1 MSRQRFNIHFCLY
14 DISGEPRKL
23 FPRPLYPTFTSYV
36 PLFLFLFVSGQN
48 DSIAQSAEA
57 SMHLI
62 KAATQNCAAVGEA
75 SLRIQGNRSP
85 LATEAALVATEV
97 N

>member
-1 MSRQRFNIHFCLY
+1 MMMI
-14 DISGEPRKL
+14 
-23 FPRPLYPTFTSYV
+23 
-36 PLFLFLFVSGQN
+36 FLFVSGQN

-62 KAATQNCAAVGEA
+62 KAATQNCTAVGEA
-75 SLRIQGNRSP
+75 SLRFQENRSP

-97 N
+97 S